1 MCLRL
6 FFLSVPHV
14 SVSDLCLILDS
25 LLCLLFI
32 LYYFVGVSSLLFCV
46 LPLCLLSILFLFSF
60 EANVQTHFW
69 LFLILS
75 ILNFVFVF
83 HAVSC
88 SSCPLKS
95 NICFIS
101 FGSRSHWFF
110 FCVSSVTF
118 YFPSFLF
125 VCSLFAVYLS
135 QHSICLLHFLLSFDT
150 HPHPPIG
157 PVPIALQQKF

>member
-60 EANVQTHFW
+60 EANVQTHF
-69 LFLILS
+69 
-75 ILNFVFVF
+75 
-83 HAVSC
+83 
-88 SSCPLKS
+88 
-95 NICFIS
+95 
-101 FGSRSHWFF
+101 
-110 FCVSSVTF
+110 
-118 YFPSFLF
+118 
-125 VCSLFAVYLS
+125 
-135 QHSICLLHFLLSFDT
+135 
-150 HPHPPIG
+150 
-157 PVPIALQQKF
+157 